1 MHLHSGN
8 TASKTPKLY
17 GLDHLR
23 ALAIVLVFL
32 FHYRGFQ
39 HPDWID
45 DVSGFGWT
53 GVDLFFVLSGFLI
66 AGQLFAQ
73 LKSTGRIAL
82 GDFFIKRFFRI
93 IPPYLIVLTVYF
105 SIPFF
110 REREALA
117 PLWKFLTFT
126 HNFGL
131 DVIHRGT
138 FSHAWSLCIEEQFYL
153 TLPFLLLFTY
163 NRKGSPVLR
172 VLFGLLLVMVI
183 ALRLFSWNVLIAPF
197 AESDAFALRWY
208 KYLYYPTYTRLD
220 GLLLGVGLAW
230 LMQHTLWIRDRILL
244 NGNLFFAAGIPF
256 LTAAWRIC
264 REPASFEAS
273 IWGFILVAI
282 GFACWVAAAASP
294 VSFLYKKSSWITAQM
309 ASLSFTVYLSHKG
322 VVHMTQ
328 VLLKNTRIAPDSNT
342 ALLIAATNCILVA
355 LLFRYLVEQPCL
367 RIRNHLLNRR
377 KSTGIG
383 SRLLPATSAQHSRKS
398 SQ

>member
-1 MHLHSGN
+1 MHLPSGN
-8 TASKTPKLY
+8 TASKSPKLY

-32 FHYRGFQ
+32 FHYRGFA
-39 HPDWID
+39 HPAWVN
-45 DVSGFGWT
+45 DVAGFGWT

-66 AGQLFAQ
+66 AGQLFTQ
-73 LKSTGRIAL
+73 LKHTGRIAL

-153 TLPFLLLFTY
+153 TLPFLLLLTY
-163 NRKGSPVLR
+163 NRKRTPVLR
-172 VLFGLLLVMVI
+172 VLFGLLLILVVVF
-183 ALRLFSWNVLIAPF
+183 RLLSWRVLIAPF

-230 LMQHTLWIRDRILL
+230 LMQHTVWIRNRILL
-244 NGNLFFAAGIPF
+244 NGNLFFAAGIPV
-256 LTAAWRIC
+256 LAAAWWIC
-264 REPASFEAS
+264 REPASFQAS
-273 IWGFILVAI
+273 IWGFLLVAI

-294 VSFLYKKSSWITAQM
+294 VSFLYKKRSWFTAQL
-309 ASLSFTVYLSHKG
+309 ASLSFTIYLSHKG

-328 VLLKNTRIAPDSNT
+328 VLLKNTGIAPDSNIV
-342 ALLIAATNCILVA
+342 LLIAAANCILVA
-355 LLFRYLVEQPCL
+355 LLFRYLVEQPGL
-367 RIRNHLLNRR
+367 RIRNYLLNRR
-377 KSTGIG
+377 NNNEMDG
-383 SRLLPATSAQHSRKS
+383 RLQPATSAQHPRNN